1 MGGIE
6 LVVTDLDGTLWDRPG
21 EIHAETLAAWHE
33 LERRGVAVIVATG
46 RRVTSTREPLAE
58 CGLAPPAVVMNGAI
72 GVDLATG
79 ARFHEY
85 VYDPATRREVL
96 RIFLSFDLEPCV
108 YVDDT
113 DIEVCIG
120 ANPSTHPN
128 HLRFLGARAVTR
140 DLDEVVANERVF
152 MFGTMGHELDRLA
165 PLATA
170 LSPMAIAHAQGDFLS
185 GSSFTVIPRGLS
197 KWAGVVA
204 YCEHAGLDRARVLA
218 IGDGPNDVELLTQ
231 AAIAVVPE
239 PAHADA
245 VAVADHVATG
255 GWGDI
260 VDLV

>member
-21 EIHAETLAAWHE
+21 EIHPETLAAWRE
-33 LERRGVAVIVATG
+33 LERRGVAVMVATG

-58 CGLAPPAVVMNGAI
+58 CGLSPPAVVMNGAI
-72 GVDLATG
+72 GIDLATG
-79 ARFHEY
+79 ARFHEH
-85 VYDPATRREVL
+85 VYDPAHAREVL
-96 RIFLSFDLEPCV
+96 QIFLSFDLEPCV

-128 HLRFLGARAVTR
+128 HLHFLGARAVTR

-165 PLATA
+165 PLAAA
-170 LSPMAIAHAQGDFLS
+170 LAPMAVAHAQGDFLS

-204 YCEHAGLDRARVLA
+204 YCEHAGLDSGRVLA
-218 IGDGPNDVELLTQ
+218 IGDGPNDVELLTH
-231 AAIAVVPE
+231 AAIGVA
-239 PAHADA
+239 PANGHADA
-245 VAVADHVATG
+245 HSAADQVVEA
-255 GWGDI
+255 WGDI
-260 VDLV
+260 LDLV